1 MNLVNIL
8 KDEDVDDARLHVNI
22 LNPGWEIWHPT
33 AAGLKSTLCSCWVKR
48 SNSTDV
54 KIKMLSAGKAVK
66 QSLMFWCFYWSLTRD
81 NDFILAE
88 KVTLLSQT
96 QKQEGAP
103 SPGVKPGQTTRPER
117 EERSGVSRWIIKCQF
132 PFFLFL
138 SCELLLLINCWS
150 GHKDNYALIVF
161 RSDKQKNKSEGQG
174 NNRNRKR
181 DFHLTVQ
188 RVDDIQPHVWT
199 HFCPGAI

>member
-1 MNLVNIL
+1 
-8 KDEDVDDARLHVNI
+8 
-22 LNPGWEIWHPT
+22 
-33 AAGLKSTLCSCWVKR
+33 
-48 SNSTDV
+48 
-54 KIKMLSAGKAVK
+54 
-66 QSLMFWCFYWSLTRD
+66 MFWCFYWSLTRD

-88 KVTLLSQT
+88 EVTLLSQT

-117 EERSGVSRWIIKCQF
+117 EERSGVSCWIIKCQF

-161 RSDKQKNKSEGQG
+161 RSDKQKNKSEGRG

-199 HFCPGAI
+199 HFCPGAILRASPWKRTRPHYGMFHSKWTQQHPNTRKCVSVGVFSCAAWVN